1 MTKMT
6 EYQRKIVE
14 ENLEIVDWVIR
25 FRIKVNGQILQTYED
40 FYQIGCEALCKAAIA
55 YSPEQG
61 PFHPLGSRYVFN
73 AIIDHCRKQ
82 NKDKQL
88 YTDLVDEDGDN
99 EFLVDS
105 MQYSDSTDHAVYEKE
120 VWASFAKCKEKYSGV
135 VLKGMEALEL
145 KSLGYTTRE
154 IAARHN
160 TTINNVNAWI
170 SKARASLK
178 SDPDFLLIFEGYCC

>member
-1 MTKMT
+1 MTQMT

-14 ENLEIVDWVIR
+14 ENLGIVDWVIR
-25 FRIKVNGQILQTYED
+25 FRIKVNGQVLQTYED
-40 FYQIGCEALCKAAIA
+40 FYQIGCEALCKAAMA
-55 YSPEQG
+55 YSPDQG
-61 PFHPLGSRYVFN
+61 SFHPFGSRYVFN

-82 NKDKQL
+82 NKGNQL
-88 YTDLVDEDGDN
+88 CTDLVDEDGDN

-105 MQYSDSTDHAVYEKE
+105 MQCDDSTDHAVHEKE
-120 VWASFAKCKEKYSGV
+120 VWASFAKCKGKYSGV
-135 VLKGMEALEL
+135 ILKGMEALEL

-170 SKARASLK
+170 SKARTNLK
-178 SDPDFLLIFEGYCC
+178 ADPDFLLIFEGHCC